1 MVLSESINENI
12 EKHTMDVL
20 TKIANSIDPEIQ
32 MEPDSPSKYSNGR
45 MPVLD
50 LSVWMEN
57 GILRHSF
64 YKKPMA
70 SPYVIL
76 NSLRISGYNE
86 EFRYNMMKGI
96 LEREIECERLIS
108 KGERVR
114 YRSGEQIRSQ
124 KNTKLGISNN
134 TWYLRGKWT
143 NVVQVQCTPDGI
155 LRSMIQ
161 DKIDKVAGPD
171 KGYTKVIESTGCAV
185 TLGVKKNPFKT
196 NECRYRGECFAKDTD
211 CSKSR
216 TVYRIECL
224 KCKKGEIKAWYT
236 GTSGCSLHKRL
247 TEHKNA
253 MDRKDPKNALAKHM
267 TNEHPNEE
275 PKFEAKIIDS
285 QKFNLHRYVS
295 ESLHIEET
303 TKDKEVK
310 VLNSKAEWGRQKLTR
325 IHLLDYT

>member
-1 MVLSESINENI
+1 MVLSENNNENI
-12 EKHTMDVL
+12 EKHTMNVL

-76 NSLRISGYNE
+76 KRSAMSMNIKRETLLQEGLRRVRNMDRKVTIEERNNVLSQFMNSLRISRYNE
-86 EFRYNMMKGI
+86 EFRYNMMRGI
-96 LEREIECERLIS
+96 LEREIECEKLIS

-124 KNTKLGISNN
+124 KSTKLGTSSN

-143 NVVQVQCTPDGI
+143 NVVQVQCTPDGT

-161 DKIDKVAGPD
+161 DKIDKVIGPD

-196 NECRYRGECFAKDTD
+196 NECKYRGECFAKDTD

-224 KCKKGEIKAWYT
+224 KCKEGEIKAWYT
-236 GTSGCSLHKRL
+236 GTSGCCLHK
-247 TEHKNA
+247 
-253 MDRKDPKNALAKHM
+253 
-267 TNEHPNEE
+267 
-275 PKFEAKIIDS
+275 S
-285 QKFNLHRYVS
+285 
-295 ESLHIEET
+295 
-303 TKDKEVK
+303 
-310 VLNSKAEWGRQKLTR
+310 
-325 IHLLDYT
+325 